1 MGLHYVS
8 KRTGRKEHKK
18 ITPETRYPSCVAEE
32 GELSDIDENILLT
45 DYTTAINLV
54 GKQAFQSQLGFGVT
68 VALGYLRL

>member
-1 MGLHYVS
+1 
-8 KRTGRKEHKK
+8 
-18 ITPETRYPSCVAEE
+18 VAEE